1 MTTAAV
7 IGCGDVSVVHLD
19 ALESLPDV
27 QLVGICDTDP
37 ATAAAV
43 AARRQVPAFADHHQ
57 LLAELRPDV
66 VHITTPHHQHAA
78 VAVDCL
84 AAGVDVILEKP
95 LAHTLE
101 DASRIIAAAEANP
114 GSRIGVCFQNRY
126 NVAVQA
132 ARRLLE
138 SGDLGAVTGSSA
150 TVLWHRTP
158 AYYEAKP
165 WRGRRDQS
173 GGGVLINQA
182 IHTLDLVQWLVGDV
196 TEVAGQAGTYSLAG
210 VVDVEDTAQLVLD
223 HQGGARSVFFAT
235 VANAVD
241 APVTLDVTTERATLH
256 LRGDLTVAWADGRTD
271 VVEERTAASAGRSYW
286 GVSHQL
292 LIADF
297 YARRAD
303 DQPFWISPR
312 EALKSLEILHAV
324 YRLSSAEVAD
334 TVRRMRDRC
343 RGGRRMQ
350 ENGARRRW
358 LRRRTGRPERGQR
371 VRGWASG
378 CRRRRS

>member
-1 MTTAAV
+1 VVTTAAV

-19 ALESLPDV
+19 AIGALPDTR
-27 QLVGICDTDP
+27 LVGVCDTDP
-37 ATAAAV
+37 AAADPV
-43 AARRQVPAFADHHQ
+43 AARRQVPSFSDHHQ
-57 LLAELRPDV
+57 LLEELRPDV
-66 VHITTPHHQHAA
+66 VHICTPHDQHAA

-95 LAHTLE
+95 LAHSLE
-101 DASRIIAAAEANP
+101 DAHRIIAAAEEHP
-114 GSRIGVCFQNRY
+114 GSRIAVCFQNRY
-126 NVAVQA
+126 NAAVQA
-132 ARRLLE
+132 ARALLE

-158 AYYEAKP
+158 AYYQAKP
-165 WRGRRDQS
+165 WRGRRDRS

-196 TEVAGQAGTYSLAG
+196 TEVAGRAGTYSLAG

-223 HQGGARSVFFAT
+223 HHSGARSVFFAT

-241 APVTLDVTTERATLH
+241 APVTLDVTTEHATLH
-256 LRGDLTVAWADGRTD
+256 LRGDLTVAWADGRTE
-271 VVEERTAASAGRSYW
+271 VVAERTAASAGRAYW

-297 YARRAD
+297 YARRGD
-303 DQPFWISPR
+303 DAPFWISPR

-324 YRLSSAEVAD
+324 YRLSD
-334 TVRRMRDRC
+334 
-343 RGGRRMQ
+343 Q
-350 ENGARRRW
+350 EAPVPAR
-358 LRRRTGRPERGQR
+358 
-371 VRGWASG
+371 S
-378 CRRRRS
+378 